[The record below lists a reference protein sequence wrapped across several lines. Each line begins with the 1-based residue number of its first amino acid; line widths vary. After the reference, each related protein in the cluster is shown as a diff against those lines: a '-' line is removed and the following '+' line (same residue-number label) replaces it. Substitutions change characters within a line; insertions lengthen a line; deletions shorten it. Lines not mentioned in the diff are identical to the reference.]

1 MRTAAGVILIVLAV
15 INLFS
20 SLFYFGLGGAGKL
33 TAMAAEQSQREG
45 YDVPPESQRSAEV
58 LKDAPRQLG
67 TTASALLGLA
77 VLMLVTVGTSIAAAV
92 CLFRRRAAKFVVAA
106 AALVVA
112 AEVLNMVLV
121 RFGWG
126 NAPGLIAAI
135 FAVLGARSISMANK
149 PMDVA
154 PPPAAGAPT

>member
-45 YDVPPESQRSAEV
+45 YEVPPDRQRSAEM
-58 LKDAPRQLG
+58 LQNAPRQLG
-67 TTASALLGLA
+67 TTASALLGLG
-77 VLMLVTVGTSIAAAV
+77 VLLLVTVGTSIAAAV
-92 CLFRRRAAKFVVAA
+92 CLFRRRAVKFIVAA
-106 AALVVA
+106 AVLALA
-112 AEVLNMVLV
+112 AEVLDMVLV

-126 NAPGLIAAI
+126 NAPGLIATI
-135 FAVLGARSISMANK
+135 FALLGARSIWMANR
-149 PMDVA
+149 PMDVT
-154 PPPAAGAPT
+154 PPPPTGAPI